1 VVKEMRLGIECVDNG
16 VLLTS
21 IKSGGYTSQVAENG
35 RGGSVDIGDLYA
47 DEERGFL
54 LTLHVPAAQGQNVLI
69 KPSCMYHDAI
79 TMENIEVHGEEVRIQ
94 RPEHHVDCKMSPE
107 VEREWHRVHATEDM
121 SAARAAAEV
130 GAFSQAVAILEARRR
145 ILESQAAQ
153 SSDNQCLA
161 LMTELR
167 EMQERVENRRR
178 YEESGRA
185 FMLAGLSSHSWQRA
199 TARGDS
205 TEITTTIHTY
215 QTQSMVDM
223 LQRSQILVPPT
234 ADMLN
239 RSPSVAPSQR
249 SPHRFSRSSRSRTTK
264 SFSEQFL

>member
-1 VVKEMRLGIECVDNG
+1 
-16 VLLTS
+16 
-21 IKSGGYTSQVAENG
+21 
-35 RGGSVDIGDLYA
+35 
-47 DEERGFL
+47 
-54 LTLHVPAAQGQNVLI
+54 
-69 KPSCMYHDAI
+69 MYHDAI

-264 SFSEQFL
+264 SLSNSCDAS